1 MRKIL
6 RRMTETAVTAEEAAK
21 RVVTEDGV
29 TLLDEM
35 PSSLLVEGEPEVL
48 SAIAKKLNG
57 WSLLDVGR
65 IGRPDTRA
73 RVKRPPREDA

>member
-21 RVVTEDGV
+21 RVGTEEGV
-29 TLLDEM
+29 TLLDER

-48 SAIAKKLNG
+48 SAIAKKLSG
-57 WSLLDVGR
+57 WSLLDVDR
-65 IGRPDTRA
+65 ISRPDTRA
-73 RVKRPPREDA
+73 RVRRPPREEE